1 MENTKEQKI
10 IKQKKKNV
18 KIFPIYKTVSWDL
31 LFYFPIIFLFLTQV
45 KGFTPAQVL
54 FSDSFYTLSNT
65 FWQLP
70 ITSVVDR
77 IGKKNCLIIGNI
89 LYSLSI
95 LAIIFVQ
102 NFYELLMIQFV
113 YALGYSIK
121 CICETNILYD
131 SLPVGKKRGTVFSKI
146 DGKSSSYFYIF
157 DAIASVIAGFT
168 FVINGYIPMVLCLIC
183 CITATVISFK
193 FRHTKIVEEKVE
205 SISLKTYY
213 GQLKESFKFFLKS
226 KRLKSLI
233 IFNAILMG
241 VIFGIVNLRSSM
253 LSEMKVPEQYF
264 GIVFALLQ
272 LSAAFM
278 ARKTDKIQKMF
289 KNKTLTFIGLPVT
302 LSCIL
307 IGFVGLDTLSK
318 SSFILIFLLFLI
330 QYALK
335 GPFQALMARYL
346 NNFTN
351 RKIRPKIT
359 ALKYLT
365 SNLFTALVSMLCALM
380 LGFTSTANTFIVV
393 GCISTI
399 FIVLLLDYMRGR
411 VGLKPEQYGKEDLRY
426 SLYRPDKKKS
436 QKSH

>member
-1 MENTKEQKI
+1 MNNTKEQKM

-45 KGFTPAQVL
+45 KGFSASQVL
-54 FSDSFYTLSNT
+54 FADSFYTLSNT

-77 IGKKNCLIIGNI
+77 IGKKNCLIIGNV

-95 LAIIFVQ
+95 FAMIFMK
-102 NFYELLMIQFV
+102 NYYELLLIQFI

-121 CICETNILYD
+121 GICETKILYD
-131 SLPVGKKRGTVFSKI
+131 SLPVGKKRGNVFSKI
-146 DGKSSSYFYIF
+146 DGKSASYFYIF
-157 DAIASVIAGFT
+157 DAVASVIAGFT
-168 FVINGYIPMVLCLIC
+168 FAINGYIPMILCFAC
-183 CITATVISFK
+183 CVASTVISFK

-205 SISLKTYY
+205 PISLKTYY
-213 GQLKESFKFFLKS
+213 DQIKESFKFFLKS
-226 KRLKSLI
+226 RRLKSLI

-278 ARKTDKIQKMF
+278 SRMTDKIQDNF
-289 KNKTLTFIGLPVT
+289 KNKTLTFLAIPTTV
-302 LSCIL
+302 SCIL
-307 IGFVGLDTLSK
+307 IGFIGADPLSK
-318 SSFILIFLLFLI
+318 SSFILIFLLFLV
-330 QYALK
+330 QYAVK
-335 GPFQALMARYL
+335 GPFQALMTRYL

-359 ALKYLT
+359 ALKNLT
-365 SNLFTALVSMLCALM
+365 SNLFTALVSMLCAVM
-380 LGFTSTANTFIVV
+380 LGFTTTANTFIVV

-399 FIVLLLDYMRGR
+399 FIVLLLDYMRGK
-411 VGLKPEQYGKEDLRY
+411 VGLKPEQYEKEDLKY
-426 SLYRPDKKKS
+426 SLYRPDKT
-436 QKSH
+436 QKG